1 MSRRQPPLALLV
13 FGAERAVAAVEQYK
27 LLPGVY
33 QRRGER
39 MFVAVSVDAVYRCQ
53 RLNLSCCRFAAKT
66 RGKPRADHLG
76 IHDGRDF
83 EAAELEAKDVR
94 LHFALH

>member
-1 MSRRQPPLALLV
+1 MARRQPALELLV
-13 FGAERAVAAVEQYK
+13 LGAERAVAAVEQYE

-53 RLNLSCCRFAAKT
+53 RLNLRCRRFAAET

-83 EAAELEAKDVR
+83 EVAELEAKDAW